1 MPYIIRPRKFPS
13 GVVAACTALLVFGA
27 ASAQA
32 ATSPAKETSQCK
44 EPTLTQPFLYAGDLN
59 YYVLAPGQTPDNFLP
74 EGSGWTLSG
83 GASIKATT
91 VADGKA
97 GYVLDLPSGSKAVSP
112 IFCVTSEYPTA
123 RTFVRDLSGSQ
134 GVYLNVSYE
143 GTATWNKPKNT
154 GQVHGNNTEWT
165 LSTPVN
171 LQPENVTGWQ
181 ILRLTLVPGGTKS
194 DFQLSNLYIDPYR
207 R

>member
-1 MPYIIRPRKFPS
+1 MPYIVRPRRFPS
-13 GVVAACTALLVFGA
+13 GALAACAALLVFGA

-32 ATSPAKETSQCK
+32 TPSPAKETSQCL
-44 EPTLTQPFLYAGDLN
+44 EPTLTQPFLYAGDSN
-59 YYVLAPGQTPDNFLP
+59 YYVLAPGQTPGNF
-74 EGSGWTLSG
+74 EGTGWTLSG
-83 GASIKATT
+83 GASIKKTT
-91 VADGKA
+91 LQNGSTS
-97 GYVLDLPSGSKAVSP
+97 YVLDLPSGSKAVSP
-112 IFCVTSEYPTA
+112 SFCVTSEYPTA
-123 RTFVRDLSGSQ
+123 RTLVRDLAGSQ

-143 GTATWNKPKNT
+143 GTTTWNKPKNT
-154 GQVHGNNTEWT
+154 GQVHGNGTEWT

-194 DFQLSNLYIDPYR
+194 DFQLYNLYIDPYR

>member
-1 MPYIIRPRKFPS
+1 L
-13 GVVAACTALLVFGA
+13 AACTALLVFGA

-32 ATSPAKETSQCK
+32 TTSPAKETSLCL
-44 EPTLTQPFLYAGDLN
+44 EPTLTQPFQYAGDSN
-59 YYVLAPGQTPDNFLP
+59 YYVLAPGQTPGNF
-74 EGSGWTLSG
+74 EGTGWTLSG
-83 GASIKATT
+83 GASIKTT
-91 VADGKA
+91 TLADGST

-112 IFCVTSEYPTA
+112 SFCVTSEYPTG
-123 RTFVRDLSGSQ
+123 RTLVRDVSGSQ

-143 GTATWNKPKNT
+143 GTTTWNKPKNT
-154 GQVHGNNTEWT
+154 GQVHGNGTEWT

-181 ILRLTLVPGGTKS
+181 VVRLTLIPGGTKS
-194 DFQLSNLYIDPYR
+194 EFQTYNFYVDPYVR